1 METEITGL
9 CSAPARHAVE
19 QTGNQAR
26 PWKKFAKPYDSFG
39 EREKWREDVCVC
51 VCFPKIQSRVKIKA
65 FPLNPDFWNFWVI
78 LSCITNPA

>member
-1 METEITGL
+1 MMETEITGL

-51 VCFPKIQSRVKIKA
+51 GFFFLCVKIKA
-65 FPLNPDFWNFWVI
+65 FRLNPDFWNFWVI